1 LEPIGDHILGR
12 GVDGLNSSFALI
24 CFTAVVCVLAA
35 RPVRAEGAASASVRV
50 SVKGS
55 SCDPD
60 ELTVQA
66 GGVTFLIHNATSQ
79 AVEWEILDG
88 VMVVEE
94 RENIAPGATQPL
106 TANLTAGDYQIT
118 CGLISNPRGTLH
130 VSARDGASVKVA
142 QTDFI
147 GPLAEYRFYAGNEI
161 DGLVDDMHGLA
172 DALKAGNLASARQLY
187 GAVHAHYARIAPVA
201 LYFPDLD
208 GMAGPEADS
217 QNPPDPTS
225 VGFRQ
230 LEWELSSSGSHNF
243 IPLADKLVADVAA
256 LRSRFE
262 ALPLTP
268 RPTFAG
274 AVQTIGGSAT
284 AEIGQASTGLSSA
297 ELADLQGYIE
307 GARKIVSLF
316 QPLIQKTDKH
326 LSTVLTEDF
335 ATLTSTLAKY
345 QTPDNAFEHNV
356 NISSDDRS
364 LLQTV
369 AKRLTTELGLIPSAL
384 GMS

>member
-1 LEPIGDHILGR
+1 MMCALGA
-12 GVDGLNSSFALI
+12 SP
-24 CFTAVVCVLAA
+24 VC
-35 RPVRAEGAASASVRV
+35 PEGAASAPVLV

-60 ELTVQA
+60 ELTVPA
-66 GGVTFLIHNATSQ
+66 GRVTFSIHNATSQ

-94 RENIAPGATQPL
+94 RENISSGATQPL

-118 CGLISNPRGTLH
+118 CGLLSNPKGKLH
-130 VSARDGASVKVA
+130 VSARDGASVRVT

-161 DGLVDDMHGLA
+161 DGLVDDMHRLA
-172 DALKAGNLASARQLY
+172 DALKAGNIASARALY
-187 GAVHAHYARIAPVA
+187 GAVHAHYARITPVA

-217 QNPPDPTS
+217 QSPPDPTS
-225 VGFRQ
+225 AGFRQ
-230 LEWELSSSGSHNF
+230 LEWGLASSGPQSL

-256 LRSRFE
+256 LQSRFE

-274 AVQTIGGSAT
+274 VVQTIGGSAA
-284 AEIGQASTGLSSA
+284 AEIGQASTRLSSA
-297 ELADLQGYIE
+297 DLADLQGYIE
-307 GARKIVSLF
+307 GAQKIVALF
-316 QPLIQKTDKH
+316 QPLIQKTDKR
-326 LSTVLTEDF
+326 LSVALADDF
-335 ATLTSTLAKY
+335 TTLTSTLAKY
-345 QTPDNAFEHNV
+345 QMPDNALEHSV
-356 NISSDDRS
+356 KISSDDRS

-369 AKRLTTELGLIPSAL
+369 AKRLTSELGLIPSAL
-384 GMS
+384 GLS

>member
-1 LEPIGDHILGR
+1 M
-12 GVDGLNSSFALI
+12 
-24 CFTAVVCVLAA
+24 VCVLGTGPA
-35 RPVRAEGAASASVRV
+35 RAEGAASGAVLV
-50 SVKGS
+50 SIKGS

-66 GGVTFLIHNATSQ
+66 GRVTFSIHNATSQ

-94 RENIAPGATQPL
+94 RENISPGATRPL
-106 TANLTAGDYQIT
+106 TANLNAGDYQIT
-118 CGLISNPRGTLH
+118 CGLLSNPKGKLH
-130 VSARDGASVKVA
+130 VSARDGASARVA

-161 DGLVDDMHGLA
+161 DGLVDGMHGLA
-172 DALKAGNLASARQLY
+172 EALKAGNIASARELY
-187 GAVHAHYARIAPVA
+187 GAVHAHYARITPVA

-230 LEWELSSSGSHNF
+230 LEWELSSSGPHNF

-256 LRSRFE
+256 LQSRFE
-262 ALPLTP
+262 ALPLTA

-274 AVQTIGGSAT
+274 MVQTIGGSAM
-284 AEIGQASTGLSSA
+284 AEIGQASTGLSSSD
-297 ELADLQGYIE
+297 LADLQGYIE
-307 GARKIVSLF
+307 GAQKIVALF

-326 LSTVLTEDF
+326 LSVVLTEDF
-335 ATLTSTLAKY
+335 TMLTSTLAKY
-345 QTPDNAFEHNV
+345 QTPDNAFEHSV